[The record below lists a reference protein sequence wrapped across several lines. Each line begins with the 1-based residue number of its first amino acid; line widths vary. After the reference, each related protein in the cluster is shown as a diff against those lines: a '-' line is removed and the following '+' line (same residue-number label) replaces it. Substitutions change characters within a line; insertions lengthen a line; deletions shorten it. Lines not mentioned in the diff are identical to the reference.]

1 MPHLSGSNFLTTSLG
16 LGCAALSAGSS
27 RHHNRRLV
35 DAAFLAGI
43 RHFDV
48 APPYG
53 MGTAE
58 DVLGDALKGRRQQVT
73 VTTKVGIA
81 RPRQVRAVMLARSLA
96 APVRRL
102 VPQLTRRIGA
112 STYRGL
118 TSRPRFNPS
127 FVEGSVHESL
137 RFLQTDY
144 LDILLLHEVS
154 PADITT
160 ELLEI
165 LDNFRRRGIVRLVGT
180 ATSYESTRTISLKHS
195 TFFDV
200 WQYSWCLLDEGLPP
214 LPGFAITHGSIQ
226 RAVAATR
233 SWLSQQSTRTRH
245 LSDEAGVDLTLGDN
259 LAHTLLGAALA
270 HNPNGI
276 TLVSTRQKS
285 RIESNSKLLTD
296 DTFVRAGRALASAF
310 SAQHV
315 PAYQ

>member
-1 MPHLSGSNFLTTSLG
+1 MRHIPGSDLLTTSLG
-16 LGCAALSAGSS
+16 LGCAALSAGLS

-58 DVLGDALKGRRQQVT
+58 GVLGEALKGRRHQVT

-96 APVRRL
+96 APVRRV

-118 TSRPRFNPS
+118 TARPSFDPS
-127 FVEGSVHESL
+127 FVEASVHESL
-137 RFLQTDY
+137 RLLQTDY
-144 LDILLLHEVS
+144 LDILVLHEVS

-160 ELLEI
+160 ELLDI
-165 LDNFRRRGIVRLVGT
+165 LENLRRTGIVRSLGT
-180 ATSYESTRTISLKHS
+180 ATSYENTHAISLSHS
-195 TFFDV
+195 GFFDV
-200 WQYSWCLLDEGLPP
+200 WQYSWCLLDEDRPP

-233 SWLSQQSTRTRH
+233 SWLDQQATRTRR

-276 TLVSTRQKS
+276 TLVSSRQRR
-285 RIESNSKLLTD
+285 RIESNSTLLTD
-296 DTFVRAGRALASAF
+296 DTFVRAGRVLASAF
-310 SAQHV
+310 STHHA
-315 PAYQ
+315 PASQ